1 MRTRLNLVTTSLACI
16 EPDPIEY
23 KITRIGNAV
32 QSHNDETDRLRCAA
46 GAEVCWGVPSI
57 DPVPTSF

>member
-46 GAEVCWGVPSI
+46 GAGDSYRV
-57 DPVPTSF
+57 